1 MQEIFY
7 PGIYSRGGSF
17 LGNFL
22 PGEFFP
28 VEISLGSFF
37 PLAMVVFS
45 RNFHVAG
52 AKRKLEF
59 SFRNLFPSEGI
70 FSRDRKDAEFFPVI
84 LKFERHT

>member
-7 PGIYSRGGSF
+7 PGIYSRGASF

-22 PGEFFP
+22 RGEFFP
-28 VEISLGSFF
+28 VKVSLGSFF

-45 RNFHVAG
+45 RIFHVAG
-52 AKRKLEF
+52 AKLKLEF

-70 FSRDRKDAEFFPVI
+70 FSRDRKDTEFAPLI
-84 LKFERHT
+84 LKFKRHT